1 MTKVKKIFDILN
13 RISPEY
19 LLLGA
24 FAVLIGIGTVL
35 LMIPIS
41 TTHGI
46 TPVNALFTSTS
57 ASCVTGLIVVNTP
70 NAFTFFGQLVILILI
85 QVGGLG
91 IMTLTTFFAL
101 ISGRKITLRDRI
113 VAASSLNVN
122 RYGGILRLIIAVI
135 RYTFLIETSG
145 AMILFFRFYQYFP
158 NRPLYALWQ
167 SIFHS
172 VSAFCNAGFSLF
184 SNNLENFAGDPLINI
199 TIMALI
205 ILGGLGFAVIS
216 EIEFNKLRWHGMT
229 LNTKIVLSTT
239 ALLILSGFS
248 ILFIVNYS
256 YFRNKMNLGN
266 IAWVSIF
273 QAVTPRTAGFDTYP
287 IANLPIS
294 AQLIIIFLM
303 FVGGSPGS
311 TAGGIKTTT
320 FATLLLRTVGFFRGK
335 DEVAFL
341 GKKISRVSFRKSVA
355 VLFLSMLVLFV
366 GLFTL
371 GITDPNL
378 PFKSLLFEVFSA
390 FGTVGLDL
398 GITSKLSFGGKMT
411 IILMMYIG
419 RMGVIAV
426 FATFLK
432 KKMALYS
439 YPTED
444 IVIG

>member
-1 MTKVKKIFDILN
+1 MTKVRKLFGILN

-19 LLLGA
+19 LLLST
-24 FAVLIGIGTVL
+24 FAVLIGIGTLL
-35 LMIPIS
+35 LMIPMS

-46 TPVNALFTSTS
+46 TPVDALFTSTS
-57 ASCVTGLIVVNTP
+57 ASCVTGLVVVDTP

-101 ISGRKITLRDRI
+101 ISGRRITLRDRI

-122 RYGGILRLIIAVI
+122 RYGGILRLIVAVI
-135 RYTFLIETSG
+135 RYTFLIESSG
-145 AMILFFRFYQYFP
+145 AMVLFFRFYQYFP

-167 SIFHS
+167 SVFHS

-184 SNNLENFAGDPLINI
+184 SNNLENFVGDPLINT
-199 TIMALI
+199 TIMVLI

-216 EIEFNKLRWHGMT
+216 EIEINKLRWHKMT
-229 LNTKIVLSTT
+229 LNTKIVLFTT
-239 ALLILSGFS
+239 FFLILSGFLV
-248 ILFIVNYS
+248 LFVVNYT
-256 YFRNKMNLGN
+256 YFRDKMRLGN
-266 IAWVSIF
+266 IAWISIF
-273 QAVTPRTAGFDTYP
+273 QAVTPRTAGFDTYS
-287 IANLPIS
+287 IANLPTP
-294 AQLIIIFLM
+294 AQLMIIFLM

-320 FATLLLRTVGFFRGK
+320 FATLLLRTLGFFRGK
-335 DEVAFL
+335 DEVAFF
-341 GKKISRVSFRKSVA
+341 GKNISRVSFRKSVA
-355 VLFLSMLVLFV
+355 VFFLSMLILFV

-378 PFKSLLFEVFSA
+378 PFKSLLFEAFSA

-398 GITSKLSFGGKMT
+398 GITSKLSLAGKMT
-411 IILMMYIG
+411 IILMMYVG
-419 RMGVIAV
+419 RMGVVTV

-432 KKMALYS
+432 RKMAPYS

>member
-1 MTKVKKIFDILN
+1 MAKVRKLFGILN

-19 LLLGA
+19 LLLST
-24 FAVLIGIGTVL
+24 FAVLIGIGTLL
-35 LMIPIS
+35 LMVPIS

-46 TPVNALFTSTS
+46 TPVDALFTSTS
-57 ASCVTGLIVVNTP
+57 ASCVTGLIVVDTP

-101 ISGRKITLRDRI
+101 ISGRRITLRDRI

-135 RYTFLIETSG
+135 RYTFLIESSG
-145 AMILFFRFYQYFP
+145 AMVLFFRFYQYFP

-184 SNNLENFAGDPLINI
+184 SNSLENFAGDPLINI

-216 EIEFNKLRWHGMT
+216 EIEINKLRWHKMT

-239 ALLILSGFS
+239 FFLVISGFFV
-248 ILFIVNYS
+248 LFVVNYS
-256 YFRNKMNLGN
+256 YFRNRMSLGN

-273 QAVTPRTAGFDTYP
+273 QAVTPRTAGFDTYS
-287 IANLPIS
+287 IANLPTP
-294 AQLIIIFLM
+294 AQLVIIFLM

-320 FATLLLRTVGFFRGK
+320 FATLVLGTVGFFRGK
-335 DEVAFL
+335 DEIAFL
-341 GKKISRVSFRKSVA
+341 GKNISHVSFKKSVT
-355 VLFLSMLVLFV
+355 VFFLSMLVLFV

-378 PFKSLLFEVFSA
+378 PFKSLLFETFSA

-398 GITSKLSFGGKMT
+398 GITSKLSDAGKMT
-411 IILMMYIG
+411 IILMMYTG
-419 RMGVIAV
+419 RMGVVAV
-426 FATFLK
+426 FTTFLK
-432 KKMALYS
+432 KKMAPYS

>member
-1 MTKVKKIFDILN
+1 MTKVRKFFDILN

-19 LLLGA
+19 LLLST
-24 FAVLIGIGTVL
+24 FAVLIGIGTLL
-35 LMIPIS
+35 LMIPMS

-46 TPVNALFTSTS
+46 TPVDALFTSTS
-57 ASCVTGLIVVNTP
+57 ASCVTGLVVVDTP

-101 ISGRKITLRDRI
+101 ISGRRITLRDRI
-113 VAASSLNVN
+113 VAANSLNVN
-122 RYGGILRLIIAVI
+122 RYGGILRLIVAVI
-135 RYTFLIETSG
+135 RYTFLIESTG
-145 AMILFFRFYQYFP
+145 AMVLFFRFYQYFP

-167 SIFHS
+167 SVFHS

-184 SNNLENFAGDPLINI
+184 SNNLENFVGDPLINT
-199 TIMALI
+199 TIMVLI

-216 EIEFNKLRWHGMT
+216 EIEINKLRWHKMT
-229 LNTKIVLSTT
+229 LNTKIVLFTT
-239 ALLILSGFS
+239 FFLILSGFLV
-248 ILFIVNYS
+248 LFVVNYA
-256 YFRNKMNLGN
+256 YFRDKMRLGN
-266 IAWVSIF
+266 IAWISIF
-273 QAVTPRTAGFDTYP
+273 QAVTPRTAGFDTYS
-287 IANLPIS
+287 IANLPTP
-294 AQLIIIFLM
+294 AQLMIIFLM

-320 FATLLLRTVGFFRGK
+320 FATLFLRTMGFFRGK
-335 DEVAFL
+335 DEVALF
-341 GKKISRVSFRKSVA
+341 GKNVSRVSFRKSVA
-355 VLFLSMLVLFV
+355 VFSLSMLILFV

-378 PFKSLLFEVFSA
+378 PFKSLLFEAFSA

-398 GITSKLSFGGKMT
+398 GITSKLSLGGKMT

-419 RMGVIAV
+419 RMGVVTV

-432 KKMALYS
+432 RKMAPYS